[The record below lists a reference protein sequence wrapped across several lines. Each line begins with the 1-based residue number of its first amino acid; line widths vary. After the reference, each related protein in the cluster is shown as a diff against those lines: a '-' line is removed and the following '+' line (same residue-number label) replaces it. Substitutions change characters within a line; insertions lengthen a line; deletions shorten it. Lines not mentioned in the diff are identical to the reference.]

1 MALRLKKD
9 IKKASYYVWFLGAQ
23 ESRGLRGEEFAL
35 PAVQLLE
42 ERSRELEPFKVTLQ
56 VSHKGLK
63 IIQNVTAKGKQQT
76 IKHFIPHGSITSAVV
91 QGDVVACVLL
101 LYNPLTGCP
110 VHVHAYRCDS
120 DHTAEM
126 LYTHLQALIERPENQ
141 KKFADIERKL
151 QMRGALP
158 VSKKPPDSSLGSE
171 VSRESDSGSNEER
184 CVANLYD
191 SLAAELKQK
200 LSTGKKGLGKSPI
213 LLPPRD
219 YDTVHRQKGNL
230 SNIDTRRCLNQNIVG
245 VNARRKLESS
255 GGSSGIG
262 SDLAPSPERNE
273 YTRQHDNHST
283 SEEDW
288 AESTAYMMHEAFDA
302 SPRRAASPRHAASP
316 RRATSPRRAS
326 PPRRVASPPRRAAS
340 PQRRAVSPQRRAV
353 SPQRRAVS
361 PPRRALSPRRYDRG
375 FNDDFAE
382 QFRDDLAPF
391 REQTGFDRHHRHES
405 LERVKEKEKY
415 DDEPSYRRR
424 YAAETKPSNRSID
437 RVEDRRLGKLTRGA
451 SEGSLKLAEASPKD
465 RFQVAKEKFKNLER
479 ERFNRELE
487 QHMAIRRSM
496 LERNS
501 RSTSSPEEERRDERQ
516 QDRHRELSSRR
527 EPDRSHRDLE
537 RSHREPERFKDPGR
551 MHDIDRDIPHR
562 EVERLPRVSRK
573 REDVKRFEYGAEDYL
588 DRIEPKPH
596 REEFDR
602 YRERRELDRRID
614 EDEIIEPVIEDRR
627 RDWSDR
633 QRAFSRSRLLDD
645 QRQSFAEGDRERYYE
660 REYRDYRELSDRQPA
675 KFRHSYA
682 EPIPRGRLGT
692 VRPY

>member
-35 PAVQLLE
+35 PAIRLLE
-42 ERSRELEPFKVTLQ
+42 ERARDLEPFKVTLQ

-101 LYNPLTGCP
+101 LYNPITGCP

-126 LYTHLQALIERPENQ
+126 LYTHLLALIERPENQ

-158 VSKKPPDSSLGSE
+158 SKKPPDSSLGSE
-171 VSRESDSGSNEER
+171 VSRESDSGSNEDR
-184 CVANLYD
+184 NVANLYD

-200 LSTGKKGLGKSPI
+200 LSTGKSPI

-230 SNIDTRRCLNQNIVG
+230 NNIDTRRCLNQNIVG
-245 VNARRKLESS
+245 INARRKLESS

-273 YTRQHDNHST
+273 YPRHDNHST

-288 AESTAYMMHEAFDA
+288 AESTAYLMHEAFDA
-302 SPRRAASPRHAASP
+302 SPPRRAPSP
-316 RRATSPRRAS
+316 RRSS
-326 PPRRVASPPRRAAS
+326 PPRRT
-340 PQRRAVSPQRRAV
+340 
-353 SPQRRAVS
+353 
-361 PPRRALSPRRYDRG
+361 LSPRNFERAY
-375 FNDDFAE
+375 NDDYSD
-382 QFRDDLAPF
+382 QYRDQIPSFRDQA
-391 REQTGFDRHHRHES
+391 TFDRRFRHES
-405 LERVKEKEKY
+405 LERKDKTEKF
-415 DDEPSYRRR
+415 DDDTSYRRR
-424 YAAETKPSNRSID
+424 YVAETKPSNRSID
-437 RVEDRRLGKLTRGA
+437 RVEDRRFGKLQRGA
-451 SEGSLKLAEASPKD
+451 SEGSLKVADTSPKE
-465 RFQVAKEKFKNLER
+465 RFVVAKEKFMNLER
-479 ERFNRELE
+479 ERFNREL
-487 QHMAIRRSM
+487 QAHMAMRRSM

-516 QDRHRELSSRR
+516 DRPVSSRR
-527 EPDRSHRDLE
+527 EADRSHRDIE
-537 RSHREPERFKDPGR
+537 RSLREPDRRKEERV
-551 MHDIDRDIPHR
+551 RDLAAPDLAQR
-562 EVERLPRVSRK
+562 EIERLPRVGRK
-573 REDVKRFEYGAEDYL
+573 RDEIKRYEYGSEDYL
-588 DRIEPKPH
+588 NRVEPKH
-596 REEFDR
+596 RNDFDR
-602 YRERRELDRRID
+602 YRERRELDHRID
-614 EDEIIEPVIEDRR
+614 EDDVIEPVIEERR
-627 RDWSDR
+627 NWNDR
-633 QRAFSRSRLLDD
+633 QRAFSRSRLVDE
-645 QRQSFAEGDRERYYE
+645 QRQSYAEGDRDRFYE
-660 REYRDYRELSDRQPA
+660 RDYRDFSDLADRQPA
-675 KFRHSYA
+675 KYRHSYA

>member
-35 PAVQLLE
+35 PAIRLLE
-42 ERSRELEPFKVTLQ
+42 ERARDLEPFKVTLQ

-63 IIQNVTAKGKQQT
+63 IIQNVTTKGKQQT

-126 LYTHLQALIERPENQ
+126 LYTHLQALIDRPENQ

-158 VSKKPPDSSLGSE
+158 TSKKPPDSSLGSE

-200 LSTGKKGLGKSPI
+200 LSTGKSPI

-219 YDTVHRQKGNL
+219 YDTMHRQKGNL
-230 SNIDTRRCLNQNIVG
+230 NNIDTRRCLNQNIVG

-273 YTRQHDNHST
+273 YPRQHDNHST

-302 SPRRAASPRHAASP
+302 SPPRRVPSP
-316 RRATSPRRAS
+316 RRAASPRRAS
-326 PPRRVASPPRRAAS
+326 PPRRT
-340 PQRRAVSPQRRAV
+340 
-353 SPQRRAVS
+353 
-361 PPRRALSPRRYDRG
+361 LSPRNYDRTPAY
-375 FNDDFAE
+375 NDDYTE
-382 QFRDDLAPF
+382 QYRDQLAPF
-391 REQTGFDRHHRHES
+391 RDATFERRFRHES
-405 LERVKEKEKY
+405 LERKDKVEKFN
-415 DDEPSYRRR
+415 DDTNYRRR
-424 YAAETKPSNRSID
+424 YVAEAKPSNRSID
-437 RVEDRRLGKLTRGA
+437 RIEDRRFGKLQRGQ
-451 SEGSLKLAEASPKD
+451 SEGSLKIADTSPKD
-465 RFQVAKEKFKNLER
+465 RFNVAKEKFMNLER
-479 ERFNRELE
+479 ERFNKELE
-487 QHMAIRRSM
+487 QHMAMRRSM

-501 RSTSSPEEERRDERQ
+501 RSTSSPEEESRDERQ
-516 QDRHRELSSRR
+516 ERHRDLSSRR
-527 EPDRSHRDLE
+527 EPE
-537 RSHREPERFKDPGR
+537 RSHLERTHREVDRRKDDRG
-551 MHDIDRDIPHR
+551 HDLDGLAHR
-562 EVERLPRVSRK
+562 EVERLPRVGRK
-573 REDVKRFEYGAEDYL
+573 RDDPKRYEYGTEEYL
-588 DRIEPKPH
+588 NRIEPKPH
-596 REEFDR
+596 RDDTDR
-602 YRERRELDRRID
+602 YRERRELDRRIE
-614 EDEIIEPVIEDRR
+614 EDEIVEPVIENRR

-645 QRQSFAEGDRERYYE
+645 QRQSYAEGDRDRYYE
-660 REYRDYRELSDRQPA
+660 RDYRDFRDLAERQQG

>member
-23 ESRGLRGEEFAL
+23 ESRGLRGEEFAI
-35 PAVQLLE
+35 PAIRLLE
-42 ERSRELEPFKVTLQ
+42 ERARDLEPFKVTLQ

-63 IIQNVTAKGKQQT
+63 IIQNVTTKGKQQT

-158 VSKKPPDSSLGSE
+158 SSKKPPDSSLGSE

-200 LSTGKKGLGKSPI
+200 LSTGKSPI

-230 SNIDTRRCLNQNIVG
+230 NNIDTRRCLNQNIVG

-273 YTRQHDNHST
+273 YPRQHDNHST

-302 SPRRAASPRHAASP
+302 SPPRRAASPR
-316 RRATSPRRAS
+316 RAS
-326 PPRRVASPPRRAAS
+326 P
-340 PQRRAVSPQRRAV
+340 
-353 SPQRRAVS
+353 
-361 PPRRALSPRRYDRG
+361 PPRRALSPRNYDRNPVY
-375 FNDDFAE
+375 NDDYSD
-382 QFRDDLAPF
+382 QYRDQLAPF
-391 REQTGFDRHHRHES
+391 REATFERRFRNES
-405 LERVKEKEKY
+405 LERKDKVEKFN
-415 DDEPSYRRR
+415 DDTTYRRR
-424 YAAETKPSNRSID
+424 YVTDAKPSNRSID
-437 RVEDRRLGKLTRGA
+437 RAEERRFGKLQRGQ
-451 SEGSLKLAEASPKD
+451 SEGSLKIAEASPKD
-465 RFQVAKEKFKNLER
+465 RFNVAKEKFMNLER

-487 QHMAIRRSM
+487 QHMAMRRSM

-501 RSTSSPEEERRDERQ
+501 RSTSSPEEESRDERQ
-516 QDRHRELSSRR
+516 ERHRELSSRR
-527 EPDRSHRDLE
+527 EPE
-537 RSHREPERFKDPGR
+537 RSHLERT
-551 MHDIDRDIPHR
+551 HR
-562 EVERLPRVSRK
+562 ETADRRKDADHQGRRGGLGAEGGELERLPRVGRK
-573 REDVKRFEYGAEDYL
+573 REEPKRYEYGAEEYL
-588 DRIEPKPH
+588 NRIEPKPH
-596 REEFDR
+596 REDMDR
-602 YRERRELDRRID
+602 YRERRELDRRIE
-614 EDEIIEPVIEDRR
+614 EDEIIEPVIEHRR

-645 QRQSFAEGDRERYYE
+645 QRQSYAEGDRDRYYE
-660 REYRDYRELSDRQPA
+660 RDYRDFRDLADRQPA
-675 KFRHSYA
+675 NFRHSYA